1 MHLSSNNTKNKSSFY
16 YDLKDF
22 NHDHDHLIINFT
34 KNIKIIYNDIRK
46 FGFIKIIKTPK
57 IFFSPHLKDL
67 GPEPFSKKFNLDYF
81 KSKIKKR
88 KIILKD
94 LLMSQKFLSG
104 LGNIYVNEV
113 IFLSKLNPRIK
124 VKKLLNKNILS
135 LIKNIRK
142 VLRKAI
148 KQGGSS
154 VKNFNN
160 TKGQKENSRNFYV
173 FMEERENLV
182 FVQNALEKSKL
193 LEYRLGP
200 LFTVVFVKNNKLTPI
215 YWGYIQTII
224 MPNTKSAIRRVRRVK
239 KQTSINKIR
248 KSKYKSAV
256 KHMENLIHKGDK
268 KKIKEYFSKFQSILT
283 QVAKTGIVNK
293 KTASRK
299 ISKISK
305 KIS

>member
-1 MHLSSNNTKNKSSFY
+1 
-16 YDLKDF
+16 
-22 NHDHDHLIINFT
+22 
-34 KNIKIIYNDIRK
+34 
-46 FGFIKIIKTPK
+46 
-57 IFFSPHLKDL
+57 
-67 GPEPFSKKFNLDYF
+67 
-81 KSKIKKR
+81 
-88 KIILKD
+88 
-94 LLMSQKFLSG
+94 
-104 LGNIYVNEV
+104 
-113 IFLSKLNPRIK
+113 
-124 VKKLLNKNILS
+124 
-135 LIKNIRK
+135 
-142 VLRKAI
+142 
-148 KQGGSS
+148 
-154 VKNFNN
+154 
-160 TKGQKENSRNFYV
+160 
-173 FMEERENLV
+173 MEERENLV

-193 LEYRLGP
+193 LEYRIGP

-215 YWGYIQTII
+215 YWGYIHTII

-256 KHMENLIHKGDK
+256 KHMENLIQKGDK